1 MPVAESL
8 LLRRGYRERRLGVS
22 VRPYPFIFRKVR
34 LHRFDLAFVGNGIVA
49 IVAALRVK
57 TRHPDLNVAIIG
69 PKQRPFSASVAA
81 GAMHAA
87 FCEIEDTFKEL
98 AQDRT
103 FFSIALEARPL
114 WHELLKAAGIGNAVT
129 AQSTI
134 MFRRKKGTLFEEA
147 NFEAACAVTD
157 QHQALETVT
166 DAELE
171 RIFCGAL
178 KPGDVIAN
186 KFVGEFSLDPDLFF
200 RRAQTLLERM
210 GVSFIDDRVETVELS
225 AKDVRIVMKSLDPT
239 YATKLVL
246 AAGTE
251 SARLLPREIPLVP
264 LYHAVGTSMVLDSA
278 PAGYAD
284 LKMVVRTP
292 NRGGAQCGMHIVP
305 RSDGRFY
312 LGAGNYLSDKEPA
325 HRMETVRY
333 LIEICNDELYGKQAV
348 YNAKAEFRLGSRPKS
363 VDGYPLVGA
372 LKGYQNVFVATGMYR
387 IGLTIAPVV
396 ASELCRWY
404 DEKEPSDTFKDCLPD
419 RELMSYASMDVAT
432 RYYSESRISNLIEH
446 QILDPS
452 DSHGIAEKKRELESV
467 ARNLNAE
474 IIKRHGFAHDFVVDP
489 DMYSVLMDAEPN

>member
-1 MPVAESL
+1 MQ
-8 LLRRGYRERRLGVS
+8 
-22 VRPYPFIFRKVR
+22 
-34 LHRFDLAFVGNGIVA
+34 RFDLAFVGNGIVA
-49 IVAALRVK
+49 IVGALRLK

-69 PKQRPFSASVAA
+69 PRQRPFSASAAA

-87 FCEIEDTFKEL
+87 FCEVEETFNEL
-98 AQDRT
+98 ARDRT
-103 FFSIALEARPL
+103 FFAIALESRPL
-114 WHELLKAAGIGNAVT
+114 WHELLKSAGIGKAVT
-129 AQSTI
+129 AHSTI

-147 NFEAACAVTD
+147 NYQAACAITD
-157 QHQALETVT
+157 QHQALESVS

-178 KPGDVIAN
+178 KPNDVIAN

-200 RRAQTLLERM
+200 QHAQTLLESM
-210 GVSFIDDRVETVELS
+210 GVTFIDDKVETVELS
-225 AKDVRIVMKSLDPT
+225 AHDVRIVMKNQDPT
-239 YATKLVL
+239 YADKLVL

-251 SARLLPREIPLVP
+251 SSKLLPKEIPLVP

-278 PAGYAD
+278 PAGYTD

-292 NRGGAQCGMHIVP
+292 NRGGAQCGMHVVP
-305 RSDGRFY
+305 KSDGRFY
-312 LGAGNYLSDKEPA
+312 LGAGNYLSDQEPA

-348 YNAKAEFRLGSRPKS
+348 YHAKAEFRLGSRPKS

-372 LKGYQNVFVATGMYR
+372 LRDYHNVFVATGMYR
-387 IGLTIAPVV
+387 IGLTIAPAV

-404 DEKEPSDTFKDCLPD
+404 EEKEASDSFKDCLPD
-419 RELMSYASMDVAT
+419 RELLSYASMEVAT

-446 QILDPS
+446 QILDAS
-452 DSHGIAEKKRELESV
+452 DSGGIAAKKRELEGV

-474 IIKRHGFAHDFVVDP
+474 IVKRHGFAADFVVDP
-489 DMYSVLMDAEPN
+489 DMYSMLMGAEAN